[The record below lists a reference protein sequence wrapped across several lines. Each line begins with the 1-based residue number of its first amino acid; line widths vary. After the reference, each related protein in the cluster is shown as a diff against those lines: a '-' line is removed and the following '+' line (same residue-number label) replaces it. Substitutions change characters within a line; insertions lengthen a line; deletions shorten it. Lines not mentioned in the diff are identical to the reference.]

1 MILEIKMIGLRK
13 KTQRN
18 NRGEKVVME
27 SDSINPY
34 SRLNAY
40 FGSVWDKSKK
50 QY

>member
-1 MILEIKMIGLRK
+1 MGCEK
-13 KTQRN
+13 KTREIRN
-18 NRGEKVVME
+18 NGGEKVVME

-40 FGSVWDKSKK
+40 FGSVCDKSKK